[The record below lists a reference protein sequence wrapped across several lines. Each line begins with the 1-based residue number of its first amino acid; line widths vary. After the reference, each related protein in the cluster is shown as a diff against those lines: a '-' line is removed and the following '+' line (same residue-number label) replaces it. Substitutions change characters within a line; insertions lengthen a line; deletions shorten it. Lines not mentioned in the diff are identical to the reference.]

1 MMKNQKNCQKTD
13 LIAQKKCPDA
23 LNAMQKKSSSLKVWF
38 LKKSRNTFKN
48 DHS

>member
-23 LNAMQKKSSSLKVWF
+23 LNAMQNKIQLFKSMVSEKIKKYLQK
-38 LKKSRNTFKN
+38 
-48 DHS
+48 